1 MNKTN
6 FKLFTMFLA
15 GIAFSAMTVLAA
27 TISISTNFE
36 DGVTQYLKKLVILKN
51 DNNTW
56 ITLDWDTLTWK
67 NIYGDNINWN
77 TITGSSIY
85 GEEGMFEK
93 YCNYGWTGCVSY
105 EELTQWWWTS
115 LWSTWTFERIYY
127 NSWNVGIGTNTPA
140 YKFTVNWTG
149 YFENW
154 LYVNWVIWPEDN
166 WDDLKFLAD
175 WYLFKNWWGDD
186 KLVINSQGYV
196 GIGTND
202 PDQKLVVNVW
212 KNKEVK
218 IWYDYDEGAPIIS
231 SYEKL
236 IIDAQALSLNWSSF
250 YKGIM
255 WAWTPVSVWINW
267 SPSDPAPWQ
276 TLAVNGNFFVWK
288 PDTSQLTIDNSSSSS
303 NLKSTERLELHTNGS
318 RRVTINKS
326 GYVGIW
332 TASPSSKL
340 EVVWN
345 TKISGDLNIKNN
357 SLYVGGT
364 NGYVGIGTWEPTAKL
379 HIAKTW
385 ADWYLFKATDIGSKD
400 RFWIHDWWDAYVD
413 GWLWIGINPL
423 KAQGNTQKHALLVN
437 WTSYLSGNVGIGK
450 NPSYKLDVAGT
461 GYFEKWL
468 IVDGTVQIGTNLR
481 LSTLSNGWAIYS
493 NNKIYLNVNW
503 SQQAVIIDTWKNMT
517 VVGDVTATAFY
528 YDSDERLKTDISTIV
543 SPLQKILSLS
553 GYNFTWIKDW
563 RQDIWIIAQEVEKIF
578 PEIVQT
584 NPEWYKSVEY
594 GNLVAPLIEAIKEL
608 NAKIDRQ
615 AQEIA
620 ILKANIQ

>member
-1 MNKTN
+1 MKKTN

-15 GIAFSAMTVLAA
+15 GIAFSALTVFAA

-36 DGVTQYLKKLVILKN
+36 DGAIQYLKKLVILMDN
-51 DNNTW
+51 NNTW

-115 LWSTWTFERIYY
+115 LWSTWTSERIYY
-127 NSWNVGIGTNTPA
+127 NSWNVGIWTNIPA
-140 YKFTVNWTG
+140 YKFTVSWTG

-175 WYLFKNWWGDD
+175 WYLFKNWWGEN

-202 PDQKLVVNVW
+202 PQKKLHVAGESQFNWDITMSNDAWIRLWTYWFLWYWSVGDKFWLISNDEDDAIAAKIENKYYYWWRDSLVI
-212 KNKEVK
+212 K
-218 IWYDYDEGAPIIS
+218 D
-231 SYEKL
+231 
-236 IIDAQALSLNWSSF
+236 
-250 YKGIM
+250 
-255 WAWTPVSVWINW
+255 
-267 SPSDPAPWQ
+267 
-276 TLAVNGNFFVWK
+276 NGN
-288 PDTSQLTIDNSSSSS
+288 
-303 NLKSTERLELHTNGS
+303 
-318 RRVTINKS
+318 
-326 GYVGIW
+326 VGIG
-332 TASPSSKL
+332 TNNPTEKL
-340 EVVWN
+340 EVIGTWKFWDRLYFSSFWDIWSYITANWTRPLNFIVNWIN
-345 TKISGDLNIKNN
+345 TMTMN
-357 SLYVGGT
+357 YQ
-364 NGYVGIGTWEPTAKL
+364 GYVGIGTGTPSAKL

-385 ADWYLFKATDIGSKD
+385 DDWYLFKATSIGSKD
-400 RFWIHDWWDAYVD
+400 RFWIHDWWNAYVD

-423 KAQGNTQKHALLVN
+423 EAQGNTQEHALLVN

-468 IVDGTVQIGTNLR
+468 IVDGTAQIGNNLK
-481 LSTLSNGWAIYS
+481 LKTVWDHWAIYS
-493 NNKIYLNVNW
+493 NNNLYLYVSW
-503 SQQAVIIDTWKNMT
+503 STQAVVIDTDKNMD
-517 VVGDVTATAFY
+517 VEWDVTATAFY

-543 SPLQKILSLS
+543 NPLQKILSLS
-553 GYNFTWIKDW
+553 GYNFTWIKDG
-563 RQDIWIIAQEVEKIF
+563 RQDIWVIAQEVEKVF

-584 NPEWYKSVEY
+584 NAEWYKSVEY

-620 ILKANIQ
+620 ILKASIQ